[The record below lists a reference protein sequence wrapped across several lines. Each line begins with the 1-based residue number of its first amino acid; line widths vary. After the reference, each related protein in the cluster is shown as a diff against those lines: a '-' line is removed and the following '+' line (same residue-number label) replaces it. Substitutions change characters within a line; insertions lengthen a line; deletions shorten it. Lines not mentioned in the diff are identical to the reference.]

1 MSATCAVTDKTSQWG
16 ETSIAVPRVAVGPNA
31 TGFADHAPPS
41 PVDGADLVRFL
52 RDAYGPPQTDEELAE
67 QFGGDLLNFLRDFS
81 STAPKP
87 MVAGMTSGDYKAPR
101 RVLLSEGTG
110 RRRAPVALASLA
122 AASSLRALRPATATQ
137 IRVPPYIAEGSGRGW
152 IVDSGRQVAGAAG

>member
-1 MSATCAVTDKTSQWG
+1 MNATCVVADKTSQWG
-16 ETSIAVPRVAVGPNA
+16 ETSIAMPRVAVGPNA
-31 TGFADHAPPS
+31 TSFADHAPPS

-52 RDAYGPPQTDEELAE
+52 RDAYGPPQTEEELAK

-87 MVAGMTSGDYKAPR
+87 MIAGMTSGDYKAPR

>member
-1 MSATCAVTDKTSQWG
+1 
-16 ETSIAVPRVAVGPNA
+16 
-31 TGFADHAPPS
+31 
-41 PVDGADLVRFL
+41 
-52 RDAYGPPQTDEELAE
+52 
-67 QFGGDLLNFLRDFS
+67 
-81 STAPKP
+81 

-137 IRVPPYIAEGSGRGW
+137 IRVPPYITEGSGRGW
-152 IVDSGRQVAGAAG
+152 IVDGGRQVAEAAG